1 MADISKDDDEVVLER
16 IMANGT
22 FDELRKQLL
31 EDLRTDVRRNTLL
44 HACDFCAYIVAPVIF
59 MASCPVA
66 AVTGT
71 VPHDHMSEP
80 CICLLHMLPHL

>member
-31 EDLRTDVRRNTLL
+31 EQIRVRNELLQASAERGVEQAMNHGGPPDVAWLR
-44 HACDFCAYIVAPVIF
+44 
-59 MASCPVA
+59 
-66 AVTGT
+66 
-71 VPHDHMSEP
+71 
-80 CICLLHMLPHL
+80 

>member
-31 EDLRTDVRRNTLL
+31 EDLRTDVRRNTFLR
-44 HACDFCAYIVAPVIF
+44 ACDFCACIVAPVLF
-59 MASCPVA
+59 KTSCPVA

-71 VPHDHMSEP
+71 T
-80 CICLLHMLPHL
+80 

>member
-31 EDLRTDVRRNTLL
+31 EDLRTDVRRCAFLYADDSLQCHQAGALTTARCQVTSVVPRLTLTSE
-44 HACDFCAYIVAPVIF
+44 CAY
-59 MASCPVA
+59 
-66 AVTGT
+66 
-71 VPHDHMSEP
+71 
-80 CICLLHMLPHL
+80 LLHMLRHP